1 VRKVIDRSEI
11 KYKNILRTSTVLKTY
26 CRVTGTDPVDF
37 HFAEAVYGFWAEGF
51 LSNKLK
57 DFCFRYTNNQLSTNT
72 RLSHYVL
79 NVNRSCF
86 FCASSG
92 NPDPP
97 DETFLHLFYQCP
109 VTERT
114 HLWFCGKYFDNDPNI
129 DRKAFF
135 FKGRSPG
142 LAAFNKLGFLIA
154 MVVQWLIWDMKVNRR
169 TVQPLTL
176 NNDFVFIIEN
186 CIRISGCLRE
196 ERNKLQALTNI
207 PPAWLI

>member
-1 VRKVIDRSEI
+1 VIDRSEI
-11 KYKNILRTSTVLKTY
+11 KYKNVLRSSTVLKTY
-26 CRVTGTDPVDF
+26 CRVTGTDPDDF
-37 HFAEAVYGFWAEGF
+37 QFAEPVYGFWAEGF

-57 DFCFRYTNNQLSTNT
+57 DFCFRYVNNQQSTNT
-72 RLSHYVL
+72 RLSHYVH

-92 NPDPP
+92 IPDPP

-109 VTERT
+109 VAERT
-114 HLWFCGKYFDNDPNI
+114 HLWFCGKYFDNDPHI
-129 DRKAFF
+129 DRKALF
-135 FKGRSPG
+135 FKGKSPG
-142 LAAFNKLGFLIA
+142 IAAFNKLGFLIA
-154 MVVQWLIWDMKVNRR
+154 VVIQWLIWDMKVNRR

-196 ERNKLQALTNI
+196 ERDKLQALTNI